1 MTNPADTPE
10 AEVDQAVNGV
20 VWSIQD
26 LTQIT
31 RRWPHLVQ
39 EQLDDIENAHGVLDS
54 IIAALMAWQ
63 DAQKQA
69 DEPVDF
75 LGAG

>member
-10 AEVDQAVNGV
+10 VEVDQAVNGV

-26 LTQIT
+26 LTQLT

-39 EQLDDIENAHGVLDS
+39 EQLDDIENVHGLLDS
-54 IIAALMAWQ
+54 IIAALMAQ
-63 DAQKQA
+63 QEAQEQA
-69 DEPVDF
+69 DEPVNL